1 MNLSQ
6 LGDYIDRIDREGQA
20 PTRYLVDWHDKI
32 AFPLVCLL
40 MAALSVPFAVQVNP
54 RGGGVAVGLALSVVV
69 AFSFWILHTMFI
81 ALGHGGYIPPIAA
94 AWAANVIFGLAA
106 TILLLQAGT

>member
-1 MNLSQ
+1 MNLIQ
-6 LGDYIDRIDREGQA
+6 LGAYIDKLEQEGQS

-40 MAALSVPFAVQVNP
+40 MAALSVPFAVKVNP
-54 RGGGVAVGLALSVVV
+54 RGGGIAIGLALSLVV
-69 AFSFWILHTMFI
+69 AFSYWIVHTMFI
-81 ALGHGGYIPPIAA
+81 ALGHGAIIPPFAA
-94 AWAANVIFGLAA
+94 AWASNLIFGLTA